1 MTNCENGQLF
11 KQIALNPLNMPLY
24 AIYQISDSSYL
35 RNRHNVD
42 KVFNLQCFKYR
53 CDGRCNG
60 GNVQVA
66 TGELQY
72 HPLSSKLLHKSALLS
87 SERTF
92 SKSTCNHRQSLTES
106 YTFTLCNS
114 NLHMLLMID
123 LLIQPALQQPSFPHN
138 QHLRLGV
145 PRRVDVLL
153 RRIGGGLVPRSL
165 LLLRCGT
172 WWGLLLVV
180 LVPLLLLP
188 LLVYSHYFEYL

>member
-11 KQIALNPLNMPLY
+11 TQIASNTLNMPLY

-92 SKSTCNHRQSLTES
+92 SKSTCNHRHSLTEC
-106 YTFTLCNS
+106 YTFTLCLCTLEWAHAS
-114 NLHMLLMID
+114 NESAYLVTPDCTFSSDKGPPDRKGD
-123 LLIQPALQQPSFPHN
+123 LNVEQ
-138 QHLRLGV
+138 
-145 PRRVDVLL
+145 
-153 RRIGGGLVPRSL
+153 
-165 LLLRCGT
+165 
-172 WWGLLLVV
+172 
-180 LVPLLLLP
+180 LP
-188 LLVYSHYFEYL
+188 L